1 MTDTLVQDVTNI
13 MASYR
18 DLVKRNPTYTDPDG
32 NKLNFS
38 FSDLTSIRKVIEAMK
53 FADYYYLSDEFS
65 HMIEEWYSQYNGLEP
80 EDIRVSEFTRTPSDL
95 TFIKSD
101 VWLSREGKAYNPD
114 MKPSNYGDGYL
125 CQRTED
131 GTVIV
136 MFVGTNAIPQAIG
149 SYHPVD
155 GLIMGERFQRLTD
168 KNKMGWKQM
177 LLIVAACCEIIN
189 HPRFVTASPA
199 GTRQQ
204 RKHAKRAEG
213 IAVEAWHKISW
224 DINKPVQAKGNQGAS
239 GYNMPLHYTRGYFR
253 KAKEH
258 WNDVV
263 QWKDGTWKKW
273 VEGYWAGH
281 PAFGIK
287 KGYHAPTVGVSK

>member
-18 DLVKRNPTYTDPDG
+18 DLVERNPTYTDPDG
-32 NKLNFS
+32 GKVQFS
-38 FSDLTSIRKVIEAMK
+38 FSDLTAIRKTIEALK
-53 FADYYYLSDEFS
+53 YADYYYLSEDFDEMIKEWCNQYDDVDPENIRISEFS
-65 HMIEEWYSQYNGLEP
+65 RP
-80 EDIRVSEFTRTPSDL
+80 PSDL
-95 TFIKSD
+95 SFIQAKC
-101 VWLSREGKAYNPD
+101 WLGGQGRIREKLP
-114 MKPSNYGDGYL
+114 NYGDGYL
-125 CQRTED
+125 CQYTED

-149 SYHPVD
+149 SYHPTD
-155 GLIMGERFQRLTD
+155 GIIMGERFQRLTD
-168 KNKMGWKQM
+168 RNQQGWREM

-189 HPRFVTASPA
+189 HPRFVTRSPA

-204 RKHAKRAEG
+204 RKHAKKVEG
-213 IAVEAWHKISW
+213 IAVEAWHRISW
-224 DINKPVQAKGNQGAS
+224 DIDKPVQAKGDKGDA
-239 GYNMPLHYTRGYFR
+239 GYRMPLHYTRGYFR

-258 WNDVV
+258 WDNVV

-281 PAFGIK
+281 PAFGVK
-287 KGYHAPTVGVSK
+287 KGYHAPRIGGTS

>member
-18 DLVKRNPTYTDPDG
+18 DVLERNPTYTDPNG
-32 NKLNFS
+32 EKVQFS
-38 FSDLTSIRKVIEAMK
+38 FSDLTLIRETIEAFK
-53 FADYYYLSDEFS
+53 RADYYYLSDEFDE
-65 HMIEEWYSQYNGLEP
+65 MIHEWCNQFDGVAP
-80 EDIRVSEFTRTPSDL
+80 KDMRVGEFCRPPSDL
-95 TFIKSD
+95 IFIKAEFLQTGQSE
-101 VWLSREGKAYNPD
+101 LK
-114 MKPSNYGDGYL
+114 KKISNYSDGFL
-125 CQRTED
+125 CQRFED
-131 GTVIV
+131 GLVAV
-136 MFVGTNAIPQAIG
+136 LFVGTNAPPQAIG
-149 SYHPVD
+149 SYHPTNGIVSTQNWKKMKKAD
-155 GLIMGERFQRLTD
+155 QTDFIDMVLIL
-168 KNKMGWKQM
+168 
-177 LLIVAACCEIIN
+177 AACCEIIN

-224 DINKPVQAKGNQGAS
+224 DINKPVQAKGTQGTS

>member
-1 MTDTLVQDVTNI
+1 MADTLVQDVTNI

-18 DLVKRNPTYTDPDG
+18 NIVERNPTYTDQDG
-32 NKLNFS
+32 GKVQFS
-38 FSDLTSIRKVIEAMK
+38 FSDLTAIRKTIEALK
-53 FADYYYLSDEFS
+53 HADYYYLSEEFDE
-65 HMIEEWYSQYNGLEP
+65 MIKEWCNQYDGLEP
-80 EDIRVSEFTRTPSDL
+80 DNIRVSEFSRPPSDL
-95 TFIKSD
+95 SFIQAKC
-101 VWLSREGKAYNPD
+101 WLSGQDDLKKRLPT
-114 MKPSNYGDGYL
+114 YGDGYL
-125 CQRTED
+125 CQRYED
-131 GTVIV
+131 GTVVV
-136 MFVGTNAIPQAIG
+136 MFVGTNAIPQAVG
-149 SYHPVD
+149 SYHPINGIVFAENWQH
-155 GLIMGERFQRLTD
+155 MTAPEQ
-168 KNKMGWKQM
+168 KSWASMV
-177 LLIVAACCEIIN
+177 LIVAACCEIIN

-224 DINKPVQAKGNQGAS
+224 DISKPVQAKGNQGTS